1 MSVVVSSVAI
11 SSDGPHVV
19 AGAAVEVPY
28 RDAGFNHILEA
39 DESDFVAAGTF
50 GSVGHGTA

>member
-1 MSVVVSSVAI
+1 
-11 SSDGPHVV
+11 VV

-28 RDAGFNHILEA
+28 GDAGFDDILEA
-39 DESDFVAAGTF
+39 DESDFAAAGTF